1 MELMVTTTKRAA
13 YEAFAERLLEA
24 CRDDPTMPRSG
35 ERGFLK
41 ALGKKAGIGYKGAEK
56 WVKGLGMPDMGNA
69 SLVARN
75 LGVSFE
81 WLMTGRGEKTI
92 SFAIAESQATY
103 GADIIGVAQSIVQ
116 LPAETRGAII
126 HLINFCATKKTKQ

>member
-24 CRDDPTMPRSG
+24 CRDDPTMPKPG

-56 WVKGLGMPDMGNA
+56 WVKGLGMPDMGNG
-69 SLVARN
+69 SLVAQN

-81 WLMTGRGEKTI
+81 WLMTGRGQKNVTY
-92 SFAIAESQATY
+92 SIAEGHATY
-103 GADIIGVAQSIVQ
+103 GLEVTSLAKDIAS
-116 LPAETRGAII
+116 LPTDVRSAVMC
-126 HLINFCATKKTKQ
+126 LIDFCVRKAKQ